1 MQNNNKKWQ
10 RLNKVFFS
18 ARDPLSNDLQGNAQL
33 SKGQLRNGWWIVIF
47 IALVALTRPL
57 YKPLQQQLLAWGT
70 PSLALEYLS
79 PALVLLVTWICLRLR
94 RQRLADVGLR
104 LNRSWLTQFSAGLLI
119 ATIQIG
125 AITALIYAAG
135 GLSFSLNPQRSV
147 EILLSGACLMLA
159 AVVLEE
165 LLFRGFL
172 FQRLL
177 DGTGVW
183 FSQIVLALLFAFG
196 HWDNP
201 GMDGITKLVAS
212 VDLALGALIF
222 GFAYIRTRSLALPIG
237 LHLGWNYSQGML
249 LGFAVSGHEHT
260 SWFTPTIN
268 DGASWLNGGQFGL
281 EASIFAVIIDLLL
294 LTALWRWRGSNTQ
307 TTSKTSAELPAASLA
322 G

>member
-18 ARDPLSNDLQGNAQL
+18 ARDPQGNDQL

-79 PALVLLVTWICLRLR
+79 PALVLPVTWICLRLR
-94 RQRLADVGLR
+94 HQRLADVGLR
-104 LNRSWLTQFSAGLLI
+104 LNRSWLAQFSAGLVI

-183 FSQIVLALLFAFG
+183 FSQIVVAALFAFG

-249 LGFAVSGHEHT
+249 LGFAVSGHEHA

-294 LTALWRWRGSNTQ
+294 LTALWRWRGSSTQ
-307 TTSKTSAELPAASLA
+307 TTSNASAEVPATSLA